1 MYKKS
6 AGAGGAGAAGAL
18 ATTGA
23 PNVALYIGVAIVL
36 SIIGLCLYRTSVV
49 LGPAAIGEGTPA
61 HAAGGGRTAAAAGAR
76 RSERRPR
83 TDGVRSWPW
92 PSP

>member
-23 PNVALYIGVAIVL
+23 PNVALYLGVAIVL
-36 SIIGLCLYRTSVV
+36 SIIGLCLSRSSVV
-49 LGPAAIGEGTPA
+49 LGRGDRCA
-61 HAAGGGRTAAAAGAR
+61 HPLTRPAR
-76 RSERRPR
+76 RSTAGGSR
-83 TDGVRSWPW
+83 GAVRGPTGCGW
-92 PSP
+92 PSPWS